1 MYWIPKFRNANPFP
15 VPLELPDDDV
25 EMAKLALKRMAVDL
39 QNQVTVYQ
47 VILLTLS
54 TQVFLILVKNY
65 FFNIVLWC
73 IQSMLYFSRQM
84 IIRQY

>member
-54 TQVFLILVKNY
+54 TQVFLILVKND

-73 IQSMLYFSRQM
+73 IQSMLCFSRQM
-84 IIRQY
+84 II